1 MCVLSAYGT
10 HRVEFF
16 PMKFAL
22 VIHLIEWQKSL
33 GTALPS
39 LPATVTLTLSNSLTH
54 TRARSQ
60 AREVRARLFRARENR
75 EENIKFS
82 QCLPQ
87 CVRRR
92 PSSEI
97 SSTQNVPMLLF
108 VLAFFPRRF
117 AHSSG
122 CRCLTE
128 QFYSRSFS
136 DREWVSI
143 FFGSSFETC
152 CCDYFLSQLL
162 LLYYYV
168 LWFWLWL
175 LLFSGARLSSDA
187 PFSLPIISNKNV

>member
-33 GTALPS
+33 GTASPS

-97 SSTQNVPMLLF
+97 SSTQNVPMLVVCF
-108 VLAFFPRRF
+108 GFFPASLCTQLWMPLSDRAILFSLVQRQRVSKYF
-117 AHSSG
+117 FWVFL
-122 CRCLTE
+122 RNLLL
-128 QFYSRSFS
+128 RLLSFS
-136 DREWVSI
+136 AP
-143 FFGSSFETC
+143 SS
-152 CCDYFLSQLL
+152 LL
-162 LLYYYV
+162 LCIMILVMAVVVFRRSSLLRCAVFTSYY
-168 LWFWLWL
+168 LQ
-175 LLFSGARLSSDA
+175 
-187 PFSLPIISNKNV
+187 